1 MGTIQDRVRR
11 ILLADDSECARSII
25 RRSLEADPMMEVCGE
40 AEDGVDAIAKAQAL
54 DPDLIML
61 DLAMPE
67 MNGVEAASVLR
78 AKFPETPI
86 VLVTIYENAVG
97 AVLGGMLASTV
108 GVTAAVS
115 KHEGILAILKC
126 VRKLLHLA
134 S

>member
-1 MGTIQDRVRR
+1 MDTTKDQVRR

-25 RRSLEADPMMEVCGE
+25 RQSIEADPMMHVCGE

-54 DPDLIML
+54 EPDLIML